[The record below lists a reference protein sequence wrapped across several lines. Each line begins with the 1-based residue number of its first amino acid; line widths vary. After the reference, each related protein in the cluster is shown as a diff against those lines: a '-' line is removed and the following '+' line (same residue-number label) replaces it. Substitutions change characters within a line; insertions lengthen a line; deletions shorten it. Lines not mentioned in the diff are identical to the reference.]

1 MPLSIVNLETTC
13 PEARP
18 LPAGAAAAMFP
29 GRLLDPHR
37 SRPFYPAVGEPDKA
51 AGCRRICPIYA
62 VPRSPLSTTAHALPP
77 SHPLGR
83 IPVVDDDLLRR
94 DVRLLGDMLGGVI
107 LAVEGQQAF
116 ELVEEVR
123 RLARERRNGRQAA
136 ETELDERIAA
146 LDDRQASIV
155 ARAFSVFFDLVN
167 IAEDRQ
173 RVRVLRERERDRDPL
188 PLKESLAGGIT
199 ELFDQG
205 FSATEVQRAVDR
217 LAVELVFTAHPSE
230 AKRRN
235 IRAKLRRMRLSLE
248 TLDRPDLLPRERR
261 RHEADMRAE
270 LAVLWQSEFLR
281 PARPTV
287 CDEVERGLSVMPRIW
302 DAVPEVY
309 AAVRRA
315 LANAFPDH
323 QFTLPTFL
331 RFGSWMGGDR
341 DGNPFVTAEVTEAAL
356 LRLRQAAID
365 RHLAWCRRL
374 DEMLTIS
381 LRSARGARPL
391 ADRLAALEPE
401 WPELEAALA
410 QLDAN
415 AVYRCWLALI
425 RLRLEAARSLPL
437 RGQAPQGHA
446 YRSGADLAADV
457 ASLVVCLREDH
468 GLALDSLPQ
477 AWLDL
482 VQTFGLHMTC
492 LDVRQDARA
501 YVDIMGEIL
510 TAAGR
515 LPDAAAYATLDDAS
529 RTRLL
534 VETLG
539 CVGEVPRADLPP
551 LAADTLALFD
561 LLHAAHVRF
570 GPECLGGAIVS
581 LTQSPADVLCV
592 LWLWRQAQA
601 RAAAIGEPVAE
612 YDLAIVPL
620 FEKIHDLAHAHETL
634 AAILAEPCYREHLIN
649 RGDRQMVMVGYS
661 DSTKD
666 GGYLAACCG
675 LQAAQEQLHATA
687 LAAGVAITFFHGR
700 GGSLGRGGG
709 PAARGILSLPPE
721 TLDGSLRLT
730 EQGEVLAERYD
741 DAEIARR
748 HLDQVTWATL
758 MASTLRPT
766 PVPSD
771 WPALANRMAE
781 CSLAAYRDLVDQPG
795 FISYFSQCTPIEDI
809 ENLPIA
815 SRPARRRGERT
826 LDDLRAIPWVFAW
839 TQSRCM
845 IPAWYGLGTA
855 LAEVKY
861 EDRRAWQ
868 QICEMYRRWPF
879 FQATIDNAT
888 LALAKADMV
897 VAQHYSELD
906 EDADARQR
914 IWQRIA
920 AEYDRSRQA
929 LLDIVG
935 GSALLAT
942 TPWFQRSIE
951 ARNPYVDPLNLI
963 QVEFMGRRRIEVA
976 ADPEAGDRHRDIL
989 RLCVQGIAAGM
1000 RTTG

>member
-1 MPLSIVNLETTC
+1 
-13 PEARP
+13 
-18 LPAGAAAAMFP
+18 
-29 GRLLDPHR
+29 
-37 SRPFYPAVGEPDKA
+37 
-51 AGCRRICPIYA
+51 
-62 VPRSPLSTTAHALPP
+62 
-77 SHPLGR
+77 
-83 IPVVDDDLLRR
+83 VVADDLLRR

-107 LAVEGQQAF
+107 LDIEGRDAF
-116 ELVEEVR
+116 DLVEEIR
-123 RLARERRNGRQAA
+123 RLARERRAGRQAA
-136 ETELDERIAA
+136 ETELDERIAG

-173 RVRVLRERERDRDPL
+173 RVRVLRERERQLDPL
-188 PLKESLAGGIT
+188 PLKESLAGGIA
-199 ELFDQG
+199 ELREQG
-205 FSATEVQRAVDR
+205 LSADAVQQALDR

-235 IRAKLRRMRLSLE
+235 IRAKLRRMRQSLE
-248 TLDRPDLLPRERR
+248 ALDRPDLLPRERR

-270 LAVLWQSEFLR
+270 LSVLWQSEFLR
-281 PARPTV
+281 PERPTV
-287 CDEVERGLSVMPRIW
+287 LDEVNRGLSVMPRIW
-302 DAVPEVY
+302 EAVPEVY

-315 LANAFPDH
+315 LIDVFPDRR
-323 QFTLPTFL
+323 FTLPTFL

-341 DGNPFVTAEVTEAAL
+341 DGNPFVTTDVTEATL
-356 LRLRQAAID
+356 VRLRQAAID
-365 RHLAWCRRL
+365 RHLDWCRRL

-381 LRSARGARPL
+381 LRSAAGAQPL
-391 ADRLAALEPE
+391 ADRLASLAGP
-401 WPELEAALA
+401 WPELAAA
-410 QLDAN
+410 VSQLDSQAT
-415 AVYRCWLALI
+415 YRRWLALI
-425 RLRLEAARSLPL
+425 RLRLEAARRLPL
-437 RGQAPQGHA
+437 RGPAPDANG
-446 YRSGADLAADV
+446 YRSGAELAADV
-457 ASLVVCLREDH
+457 ASLVACLREDH
-468 GLALDSLPQ
+468 ALAPDSLPQ

-482 VQTFGLHMTC
+482 VQTFGLHMTS

-501 YVDIMGEIL
+501 YGDIMGAIL
-510 TAAGR
+510 AAAGH
-515 LPDAAAYATLDDAS
+515 LPDAAAYAALDEAS
-529 RTRLL
+529 RSRLL
-534 VETLG
+534 VDTLG
-539 CVGEVPRADLPP
+539 GVGDLPRDALPP
-551 LAADTLALFD
+551 LAADTLALFE
-561 LLHAAHVRF
+561 LLHTAAVRF
-570 GPECLGGAIVS
+570 GGECLGGAIVS
-581 LTQSPADVLCV
+581 LTRCPADVLCV
-592 LWLWRQAQA
+592 LWLWRWAQGQ
-601 RAAAIGEPVAE
+601 AAASGQPVAAH
-612 YDLAIVPL
+612 DIAVVPL
-620 FEKIHDLAHAHETL
+620 FEKIHDLTHAHETL
-634 AAILAEPCYREHLIN
+634 AAMLAEPCYREHLAS
-649 RGDRQMVMVGYS
+649 RGDRQIVMVGYS

-675 LQAAQEQLHATA
+675 LQTAQERLHATA
-687 LAAGVAITFFHGR
+687 VAHGISLTFFHGR

-741 DAEIARR
+741 DTEIARR

-758 MASTLRPT
+758 MASALPPATVPT
-766 PVPSD
+766 D
-771 WPALANRMAE
+771 WPALADRMAVR
-781 CSLAAYRDLVDQPG
+781 SLAAYRDLVDQPG
-795 FISYFSQCTPIEDI
+795 FIGFFSLSTPIDDI
-809 ENLPIA
+809 ENLPIG

-868 QICEMYRRWPF
+868 QICEMYRQWPF

-906 EDADARQR
+906 DDADARKR

-929 LLDIVG
+929 LIDIVG
-935 GSALLAT
+935 GNALLAA

-963 QVEFMGRRRIEVA
+963 QVDFMRRRRAELA
-976 ADPEAGDRHRDIL
+976 ADPTAADRHRDIL

>member
-1 MPLSIVNLETTC
+1 MV
-13 PEARP
+13 A
-18 LPAGAAAAMFP
+18 
-29 GRLLDPHR
+29 
-37 SRPFYPAVGEPDKA
+37 
-51 AGCRRICPIYA
+51 
-62 VPRSPLSTTAHALPP
+62 
-77 SHPLGR
+77 
-83 IPVVDDDLLRR
+83 DDLLRR
-94 DVRLLGDMLGGVI
+94 DVRLLGDMLGSVI
-107 LAVEGQQAF
+107 LELEGHGAF
-116 ELVEEVR
+116 DLVEEIR
-123 RLARERRNGRQAA
+123 RLARERRTGRQAA
-136 ETELDERIAA
+136 EAELDARIAA

-173 RVRVLRERERDRDPL
+173 RVRVLRERERERDPQ
-188 PLKESLAGGIT
+188 PLKESLAGGIAD
-199 ELFDQG
+199 LRDRG
-205 FSATEVQRAVDR
+205 LSADDLQQALDR

-235 IRAKLRRMRLSLE
+235 IRAKLRRMRQSLE
-248 TLDRPDLLPRERR
+248 ALDRPDLLPRERR

-270 LAVLWQSEFLR
+270 LSVLWQSEFLR
-281 PARPTV
+281 PERPTV
-287 CDEVERGLSVMPRIW
+287 LDEVERGLSVMPRIW
-302 DAVPEVY
+302 EAVPEVY
-309 AAVRRA
+309 ASVRRG
-315 LANAFPDH
+315 LTHTFPDRH
-323 QFTLPTFL
+323 FTLPTFL

-341 DGNPFVTAEVTEAAL
+341 DGNPFVTTEVTAATL
-356 LRLRQAAID
+356 LRLRQAAIE
-365 RHLAWCRRL
+365 RHLEWCRRL

-381 LRSARGARPL
+381 LKAAQGGRPL
-391 ADRLAALEPE
+391 AERLDAQAAE
-401 WPELEAALA
+401 WPDVAARIA
-410 QLDAN
+410 TLDPN
-415 AVYRCWLALI
+415 AIYRRWLALI
-425 RLRLEAARSLPL
+425 RMRLEATRALPL
-437 RGQAPQGHA
+437 EGPAEPSPA
-446 YRSGADLAADV
+446 YRGGADLAVDV
-457 ASLVVCLREDH
+457 ESLVDCLREDH
-468 GLALDSLPQ
+468 GLAPDSLPQ

-482 VQTFGLHMTC
+482 VKTFGLHMTA

-501 YVDIMGEIL
+501 YMDIMGAIL
-510 TAAGR
+510 AAAG
-515 LPDAAAYATLDDAS
+515 LVADAAAYASLDEPS
-529 RTRLL
+529 RARLL
-534 VETLG
+534 VESLG
-539 CVGEVPRADLPP
+539 TVGDIPRDRLPP
-551 LAADTLALFD
+551 LAADSLALFD
-561 LLHAAHVRF
+561 LLHTASVRF

-581 LTQSPADVLCV
+581 LTRCPADVLCV
-592 LWLWRQAQA
+592 LWLWRHAQA
-601 RAAAIGEPVAE
+601 RAAAAGEPVAAH
-612 YDLAIVPL
+612 DIAIVPL

-634 AAILAEPCYREHLIN
+634 AAMLAEPCYREHLAG

-675 LQAAQEQLHATA
+675 LQAAQERLHATA
-687 LAAGVAITFFHGR
+687 TAAGVRLTFFHGR

-758 MASTLRPT
+758 MASTVRPA
-766 PVPSD
+766 PVPPE
-771 WPALANRMAE
+771 WPALTEQMAAR
-781 CSLAAYRDLVDQPG
+781 SLAAYRELVDQPG
-795 FISYFSQCTPIEDI
+795 FIGYFSCCTPIDDI

-868 QICEMYRRWPF
+868 QICEMYRQWPF

-888 LALAKADMV
+888 LALAKADLV

-906 EDADARQR
+906 TDDDARRR

-920 AEYDRSRQA
+920 AEYDRARQA
-929 LLDIVG
+929 IIDVVG
-935 GSALLAT
+935 GGALLAT

-951 ARNPYVDPLNLI
+951 ARNPYIDPLNLI
-963 QVEFMGRRRIEVA
+963 QVEFMGRRRRELA
-976 ADPEAGDRHRDIL
+976 EDPAVGDRHRDIL